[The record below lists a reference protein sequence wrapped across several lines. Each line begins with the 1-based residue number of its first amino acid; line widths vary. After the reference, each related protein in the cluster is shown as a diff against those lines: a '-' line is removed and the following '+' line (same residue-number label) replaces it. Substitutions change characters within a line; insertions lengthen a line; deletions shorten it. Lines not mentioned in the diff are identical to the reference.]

1 MNVPEL
7 TCRHIFEWCENENVA
22 NPSKEALHD
31 LAMSWFALQEK
42 LEAVM
47 DRLANSENS
56 SREMRT
62 EIVKVLRKEVA

>member
-1 MNVPEL
+1 
-7 TCRHIFEWCENENVA
+7 
-22 NPSKEALHD
+22 
-31 LAMSWFALQEK
+31 LQEK